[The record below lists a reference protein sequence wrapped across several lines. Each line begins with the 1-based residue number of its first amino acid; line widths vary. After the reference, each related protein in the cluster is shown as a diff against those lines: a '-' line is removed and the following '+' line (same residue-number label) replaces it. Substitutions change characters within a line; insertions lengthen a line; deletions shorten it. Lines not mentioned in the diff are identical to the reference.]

1 MHLRGERVSVG
12 DTDLFVAEAGL
23 PDGYPMFVLH
33 GGPGLDHHTFGDYLD
48 ALGARGY
55 RLLFVDQ
62 RGQGASG
69 PSDPATWTIS
79 AMAEDVRRLG
89 RSLSLERYAV
99 LGYSFGALVALQD
112 AVDAPGAAS
121 QTVIS
126 AGIPSA
132 RFLAGVNDQLAAFE
146 PMELREQVAASWAAE
161 ANVKTEEEFAAI
173 LRDQLPFLFADPVDP
188 RIVDYIRRSGGGR
201 YAPEVLRALSGDYGA
216 IEVEDRLGEIT
227 QPTLVLAGRHD
238 RVCPVEAAE
247 LMAAKILHAELVV
260 FEQSGHMMFVEE
272 PDRYVEVVDEFLRRH
287 R

>member
-23 PDGYPMFVLH
+23 RDGYPMFVLH

-48 ALGARGY
+48 PLGARGY

-89 RSLSLERYAV
+89 RSLSFERYAV

-188 RIVDYIRRSGGGR
+188 RIVDYIRRSAGGR

-260 FEQSGHMMFVEE
+260 FEHSGHMMFVEE

>member
-23 PDGYPMFVLH
+23 RDGYPMFVLH

-48 ALGARGY
+48 PLGARGY

-89 RSLSLERYAV
+89 RSLSFERYAV

-132 RFLAGVNDQLAAFE
+132 RFLAAVNDQLAAFE

-247 LMAAKILHAELVV
+247 LMAAKILHAELVI

-272 PDRYVEVVDEFLRRH
+272 PDWYVEVVDEFLRRH